1 MKYCKVCNSSSLVIL
16 YSTDSLPLF
25 QNKVFS
31 SEALAK
37 SQQIAA
43 IELCQCQACGF
54 VFNAAFDPLVMDY
67 DQEYQN
73 EQNYSQAFKNHL
85 QEVCDY
91 LESEN
96 FKDKNIVEI
105 GCGKGYFVELLQKQG
120 FSNVYGFDPAYEG
133 SNPKIIKDY
142 FSSEYKSLNADL
154 VIMRHVLEH
163 IEKPLEFLNI
173 IQSACG
179 NSTKIL
185 IEVPDFDWI
194 VSNKAFWDI
203 YFEHCNYFDS
213 HYLESFFEN
222 ATIKNLFGGQYL
234 LALADMNELKNPS
247 IPNRYVV
254 NMFDESIEHIR
265 NFLHAHNSTILW
277 GASSKG
283 VTLLNLLDKDKEYID
298 YCIDINPK
306 KQNLFIATT
315 GHKIFSPDILK
326 LRDIKEEV
334 SVIVTNQNYFDE
346 IIKDYREDDSV
357 KFYML
362 EGLLK

>member
-1 MKYCKVCNSSSLVIL
+1 MCNSNSLVTL
-16 YSTDSLPLF
+16 HSADGLPLF

-37 SQQIAA
+37 SQQTAS
-43 IELCQCQACGF
+43 IELSQCQDCGF
-54 VFNAAFDPLVMDY
+54 VFNAAFDPLVMEY
-67 DQEYQN
+67 DEEYQN

-91 LESEN
+91 LEREN

-105 GCGKGYFVELLQKQG
+105 GCGKGYFVELLQNRG

-142 FSSEYKSLNADL
+142 FTSEYKSLNANL

-163 IEKPLEFLNI
+163 IEKPLEFLHM

-213 HYLESFFEN
+213 QYLESFFKT
-222 ATIKNLFGGQYL
+222 ATVKKLFGGQYL

-247 IPNRYVV
+247 ISNRYIV
-254 NMFDESIEHIR
+254 NMFDENIEHIR
-265 NFLHAHNSTILW
+265 NFLRTHNSTILW

-283 VTLLNLLDKDKEYID
+283 VTLLNLLDKNKKHVN

-306 KQNLFIATT
+306 KQNFFIATT
-315 GHKIFSPDILK
+315 GHKIFSPDILE
-326 LRDIKEEV
+326 LRDKKKEEV
-334 SVIVTNQNYFDE
+334 SVIVTNQNYLDE
-346 IIKDYREDDSV
+346 IRKNYTDDDSL
-357 KFYML
+357 KFYTI
-362 EGLLK
+362 EGLLNE